1 MHLACSRPFKKSF
14 SVRSSNCLVWFY
26 THTTTLLYVTRNN
39 TLFFIQ
45 LLECYLP
52 SPYPFS
58 CTLHIFPFLYPP
70 LSLSIC
76 LAGLVQR
83 CVIIQKDENGFG
95 LTVSGDNPVFVQ
107 LVKEGKKDTNPVV
120 LCPCFALHNIHM
132 QSSFTSDLNTQ
143 LSLLTTQAWI
153 IIQLCNTT
161 VRYNYDTDGAKY
173 IVAFPSTYSEAVK
186 MCIQATYYY
195 TVLWR
200 YHLMAQ

>member
-1 MHLACSRPFKKSF
+1 MSFLKLFYDWVHLACSRPFKKSF
-14 SVRSSNCLVWFY
+14 SVHSSTLSQLFGLVLH
-26 THTTTLLYVTRNN
+26 THKTTLLYVTRNN

-52 SPYPFS
+52 SPYAFS

-107 LVKEGKKDTNPVV
+107 LVKEGKKDPVV
-120 LCPCFALHNIHM
+120 LCPCFALHNIHIHKWLNHTIV
-132 QSSFTSDLNTQ
+132 SF
-143 LSLLTTQAWI
+143 
-153 IIQLCNTT
+153 
-161 VRYNYDTDGAKY
+161 NYPGLDNY
-173 IVAFPSTYSEAVK
+173 PVV
-186 MCIQATYYY
+186 
-195 TVLWR
+195 
-200 YHLMAQ
+200 